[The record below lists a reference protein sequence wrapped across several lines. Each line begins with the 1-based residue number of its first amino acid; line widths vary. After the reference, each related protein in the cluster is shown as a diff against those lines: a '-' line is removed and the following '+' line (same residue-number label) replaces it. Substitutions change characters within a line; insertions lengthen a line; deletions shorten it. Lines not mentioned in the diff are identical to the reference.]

1 MAAVGHAAPRR
12 GVGPMSGSPPA
23 SNHYTLIARSDS
35 VAGSGTEADTLPVA
49 WPAVQLAPRRCQGAG
64 GDSVQLG
71 L

>member
-1 MAAVGHAAPRR
+1 
-12 GVGPMSGSPPA
+12 MSGSPPA